1 MDFPLHAAVQER
13 KNYRLFFGM
22 NNGSPVLITG
32 VFFQTEKIP
41 DQRID

>member
-1 MDFPLHAAVQER
+1 MDFSLHAAVQER